1 MLHHSRNSTP
11 SLKTLATFFAVSYIS
26 NKLNVIYLYTEE
38 ETASPVNELPG
49 DVGKIPSERLDA
61 IEMYFQEKLGEESY
75 EIQALPL
82 LSTKI
87 EA

>member
-49 DVGKIPSERLDA
+49 DVGNIPSERLDA
-61 IEMYFQEKLGEESY
+61 IEIYFQEKDGKESY
-75 EIQALPL
+75 EILTLPI
-82 LSTKI
+82 LSTKV
-87 EA
+87 EV